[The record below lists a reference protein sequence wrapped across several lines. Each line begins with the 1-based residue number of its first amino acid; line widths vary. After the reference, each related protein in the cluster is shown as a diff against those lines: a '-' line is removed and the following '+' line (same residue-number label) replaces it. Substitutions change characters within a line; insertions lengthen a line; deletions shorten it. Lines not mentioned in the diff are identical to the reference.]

1 MLRCK
6 QFQIKASTTLVKG
19 EKMNRIKL
27 LVSTLLLVCVLLSA
41 CAPAVPTV
49 SPSINNMPTQIS
61 GTAFEGLSSGLDNA
75 KQARLRTVS
84 EVMGAPKTDVYIN
97 GLPAFNG
104 GFAQQNIGDGQFSG
118 WLYVTPGTYSVAL
131 VPHGG
136 KLDQALFPP
145 SDVKVEAGH
154 RYTVAAMGQLA
165 DKDVHPLVVDETALE
180 AGIGAKTT
188 DDINIDINNL
198 KGADAITEEEDGKPV
213 GENIRYGE
221 ARAMI
226 YKSGTPVFKSI
237 VTGKTP
243 GILYEGAGQCEP
255 GASFIEP
262 WYGPYPASN
271 YDSVGEIS
279 QGTSELNVLDFLAGF
294 KDRNVKINGHLATFN
309 TLLAAIDKA
318 GLGDQFA
325 NTDPN
330 MLIAPTDAAFDGMPK
345 DKRDALLNDPKAL
358 TQLLNAYIVDGYF
371 PYGSFSGS
379 NAYGNAARSVTNRL
393 GLPLKFAGDFING
406 IPVGPNYTVGN
417 GYRVWIIYTLLPVK

>member
-1 MLRCK
+1 
-6 QFQIKASTTLVKG
+6 
-19 EKMNRIKL
+19 
-27 LVSTLLLVCVLLSA
+27 
-41 CAPAVPTV
+41 
-49 SPSINNMPTQIS
+49 MPTQIP
-61 GTAFEGLSSGLDNA
+61 GTAFEGLLSGLDNS
-75 KQARLRTVS
+75 KQARIRTVS

-145 SDVKVEAGH
+145 SDIKVEAGH
-154 RYTVAAMGQLA
+154 RYTIAAMGQLT

-180 AGIGAKTT
+180 AGISPKLT
-188 DDINIDINNL
+188 DSVTIDINNMA
-198 KGADAITEEEDGKPV
+198 GADGITELAYGKIMA
-213 GENIRYGE
+213 ENIRYGE
-221 ARAMI
+221 ARAMFCE
-226 YKSGTPVFKSI
+226 SGSPLFKSI

-243 GILYEGAGQCEP
+243 GVLYEDTQWAEP
-255 GASFIEP
+255 GASFIAP
-262 WYGPYPASN
+262 WYGPYPAPN
-271 YDSVGEIS
+271 YDSVGNIS

-294 KDRNVKINGHLATFN
+294 KDRNVKIDGHLATFN

-318 GLGDQFA
+318 GLRDQFA

-345 DKRDALLNDPKAL
+345 DKRDALFNDPKAL

-379 NAYGNAARSVTNRL
+379 NAYGNAARTVTNRL

-406 IPVGPNYTVGN
+406 LPVGPNYTVGN
-417 GYRVWIIYTLLPVK
+417 GYRVYIIYTLVSVK

>member
-1 MLRCK
+1 
-6 QFQIKASTTLVKG
+6 
-19 EKMNRIKL
+19 MNRIKL
-27 LVSTLLLVCVLLSA
+27 LVSMLLIAFVTLSA
-41 CAPAVPTV
+41 CAPALPTV
-49 SPSINNMPTQIS
+49 SPSINDMPTQIS

-75 KQARLRTVS
+75 KQARIRTVS
-84 EVMGAPKTDVYIN
+84 LVWGAPKTDVYIN

-104 GFAQQNIGDGQFSG
+104 GFAQQAIGTGQFSG
-118 WLYVTPGTYSVAL
+118 WLYVTPGTYTVAF

-136 KLDQALFPP
+136 TLAQALFTQ

-154 RYTVAAMGQLA
+154 RYTVAAMGELEN
-165 DKDVHPLVVDETALE
+165 KNVKPLVVDETALE
-180 AGIGAKTT
+180 AGLGAKIT
-188 DDINIDINNL
+188 DYLTIDIDNML
-198 KGADAITEEEDGKPV
+198 DAESITEFAYGKTV
-213 GENIRYGE
+213 AENIKYGE
-221 ARAMI
+221 ARA
-226 YKSGTPVFKSI
+226 YFLASGSPAFKTLA
-237 VTGKTP
+237 TGKTP
-243 GILYEGAGQCEP
+243 GVLYEGAGYAEP
-255 GASFIEP
+255 GASIVIP
-262 WYGPYPASN
+262 WFGPYPAAN
-271 YDSVGEIS
+271 YDSVGFIS

-294 KDRNVKINGHLATFN
+294 KDRNVKIDGHLATFN

-318 GLGDQFA
+318 GLRDQFA

-345 DKRDALLNDPKAL
+345 DKRDALFNDPKAL

-417 GYRVWIIYTLLPVK
+417 GYRVYIIYTLVPVKK